1 VKDEVEGVIV
11 MSQPIEATVP
21 SSDGWPGLL
30 ENYRRTA
37 VHVLA
42 SHLCVGT
49 ECSSCGQHW
58 PCNAACAAELAL
70 EL

>member
-1 VKDEVEGVIV
+1 
-11 MSQPIEATVP
+11 MSQPVETTAL
-21 SSDGWPGLL
+21 SADGWPGLV
-30 ENYRRTA
+30 ESYRRTA

-42 SHLCVGT
+42 SHQCVGT
-49 ECSSCGQHW
+49 DCSSCGQHW